1 MVNLT
6 MICLDAG
13 DLFDRNQKY
22 PYFPYKIRGEVIVFT
37 WLLRMIVIYLGGI
50 HLESIFCTLNHNNK
64 VRIWALK
71 NFVNIDRTSG

>member
-1 MVNLT
+1 
-6 MICLDAG
+6 
-13 DLFDRNQKY
+13 
-22 PYFPYKIRGEVIVFT
+22 VIVFT
-37 WLLRMIVIYLGGI
+37 WLLRMIVIYWRGI